1 MIMERTLYKCI
12 FDNKICL
19 IYFGE
24 NKVDV
29 FQRYQLSSFM
39 ICLEIVSQRMVQCTA
54 VEFVQSDTLS
64 IPTSCTIRHIF
75 LVPWIRQVQNNPK

>member
-1 MIMERTLYKCI
+1 MWLILLYCKCLYSYYPSCSLSDLYINMIMERTLYKYI

-29 FQRYQLSSFM
+29 FQCYQLSSFM
-39 ICLEIVSQRMVQCTA
+39 ICLEIDSQRMVQCTA
-54 VEFVQSDTLS
+54 VEFVQSDT
-64 IPTSCTIRHIF
+64 
-75 LVPWIRQVQNNPK
+75 